1 MEKVYDVII
10 IGSGPAGLSAAVYAA
25 RGGLDFLVIESAY
38 ASGGQV
44 LNTGEVDNYLGFH
57 NIDGFELGMKFKEHA
72 TNLEAEFV
80 NKKVTEI
87 KSDSGS
93 DKKEEKEITCEDGT
107 VYKCH
112 NLILATGATAR
123 KLGVEGEK
131 EFSGK
136 GVSYCATC
144 DGGFFKGK
152 EVAVVGGGDTA
163 LEDAIYLS
171 KICEKVYVIHRRD
184 AFRGAKSLEMRLL
197 ECENVEI
204 LWNTVV
210 ERINGLDKVE
220 NINVRNV
227 QIDMPGE
234 LKVDGIFI
242 AIGTTPNS
250 QLLKGIVEMNDGG
263 YVMAGENCA
272 TNRDGIFVAGDVR
285 QKPLRQI
292 VTAVSDGANAIN
304 TLIMRNNDR

>member
-1 MEKVYDVII
+1 MEKVYDAII
-10 IGSGPAGLSAAVYAA
+10 VGSGPAGLSAAVYAA
-25 RGGLDFLVIESAY
+25 RSGLDFLVTESAY
-38 ASGGQV
+38 AGGGQV

-72 TNLEAEFV
+72 MKLGTEFV

-87 KSDSGS
+87 KVNRLPYSD
-93 DKKEEKEITCEDGT
+93 KEEKEIVCEDGS

-112 NLILATGATAR
+112 NVILATGATAM
-123 KLGVEGEK
+123 KLGVEGEM

-144 DGGFFKGK
+144 DGSFFKGK

-163 LEDAIYLS
+163 LEDALYLS
-171 KICEKVYVIHRRD
+171 KICSKVYVIHRRD
-184 AFRGAKSLEMRLL
+184 KFRGAKSLENRLL
-197 ECENVEI
+197 QCGNVEI

-210 ERINGLDKVE
+210 EKINGLDKVE

-234 LKVDGIFI
+234 LHVAGVFV

-250 QLLKGIVEMNDGG
+250 QLLKDIVEMDDRG
-263 YVMAGENCA
+263 YVLAGENCA
-272 TNRDGIFVAGDVR
+272 TNHKGIYAVGDVR
-285 QKPLRQI
+285 KKPLRQI
-292 VTAVSDGANAIN
+292 ITAASDGANAIN
-304 TLIMRNNDR
+304 SLVSAES